1 MGKVLSCVSGKWQT
15 VSGDRLKGIYITI
28 TDQVSGY
35 KCVIPNS
42 DTRGCSCPGSAYSSK
57 YSYLS
62 GTLIAQYDDQ
72 RCGGGGKN
80 DHFYSNYRRLYACQ

>member
-28 TDQVSGY
+28 TDQVSG
-35 KCVIPNS
+35 S

-72 RCGGGGKN
+72 RCGGGKN

>member
-1 MGKVLSCVSGKWQT
+1 

-72 RCGGGGKN
+72 RCGGGKN